1 MPSADSKEIVKFHL
15 WNTTLCI
22 YCIRVVDMISSI
34 SISDLLNI
42 KDTVHVIDVRS
53 PQSYNNNHMDGAINI
68 PYEKLIANPSEY
80 LNPNI
85 RYYIY
90 CQKGLTSG
98 NVCQILNR
106 MGYKATN
113 IIGGYEEWILLS

>member
-1 MPSADSKEIVKFHL
+1 
-15 WNTTLCI
+15 
-22 YCIRVVDMISSI
+22 MISSI
-34 SISDLLNI
+34 SISDLLAI
-42 KDTVHVIDVRS
+42 KDAIHIIDIRN
-53 PQSYNNNHMDGAINI
+53 PQSYNNNHMDRAVNI

-98 NVCQILNR
+98 NVCQILTR
-106 MGYKATN
+106 MGYKVTN
-113 IIGGYEEWILLS
+113 ITGGYEEWILLS